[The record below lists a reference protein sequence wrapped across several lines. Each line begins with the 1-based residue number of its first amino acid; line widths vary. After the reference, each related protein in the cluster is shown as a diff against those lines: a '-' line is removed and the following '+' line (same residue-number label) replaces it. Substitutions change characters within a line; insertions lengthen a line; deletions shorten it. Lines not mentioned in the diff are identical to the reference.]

1 MKKATKRI
9 LSVLLMGLLLAAV
22 FAGCGNAETG
32 SSEKAGSSGVD
43 SSSQSAATDAS
54 VQSGGEDED
63 EDDGELKEIEVALL
77 SFSPMDG
84 SQTDAVVEAINAVTE
99 EKINV
104 HANISWYDVNTYLT
118 QVPMMIQANEKL
130 DLIHYTPIP
139 GAGYSAFQTQN
150 QLLDI
155 TELLN
160 QHAPGIVDMMGELLN
175 ATTVDDSIY
184 GVACNRVLSSDLYIV
199 MRKDVLD
206 ELGLTEK
213 AENLSSWT
221 EYEEILEAVKAAHPE
236 LSPVTNADVQGTVIT
251 SQPFDVGADS
261 FLENFNYDQLG
272 DSYNLAY
279 CADDTIE
286 CYFFT
291 DTYKQSIDRV
301 RSWYEKDLVFKDAS
315 TNQDLGNIK
324 MKNGAAFSYI
334 QQGEIGFAETAAS
347 STGYEVVCAQIAK
360 GMIYTGACQKFGFA
374 VPVTST
380 EPDAAVKFLNEL
392 YTNGDVVNTL
402 AWGVEGRD
410 WVEKD
415 GVAVYPEGVTA
426 ENVLYHTADYS
437 SGNIFVALP
446 WDPADVNIRE
456 TEKEALE
463 TAARSKYMGFSVDS
477 SPVEQEVTACFNVTQ
492 EYKAS
497 LASGSADVEA
507 KYTEFCDKLKAAGVE
522 TVIAEYQKQLDEWLA
537 AQ

>member
-1 MKKATKRI
+1 MMI
-9 LSVLLMGLLLAAV
+9 LLLTALM
-22 FAGCGNAETG
+22 AGCGNAETE
-32 SSEKAGSSGVD
+32 SSEKAGSSGAD
-43 SSSQSAATDAS
+43 SSAESTAADVS
-54 VQSGGEDED
+54 EPDDGD

-84 SQTDAVVEAINAVTE
+84 TQTDAVVEAINALTE

-118 QVPMMIQANEKL
+118 QVPMMIQAGEKL

-155 TELLN
+155 TELLSKN
-160 QHAPGIVDMMGELLN
+160 APEIADMMGELLD

-199 MRKDVLD
+199 MRKDILD

-213 AENLSSWT
+213 AEALSSWT

-236 LSPVTNADVQGTVIT
+236 LSPITNVDVQGTVIT

-261 FLENFNYDQLG
+261 FGENHSYDQLG

-279 CADDTIE
+279 CVDDTIE

-291 DTYKQSIDRV
+291 DTYQQSIDRV

-324 MKNGAAFSYI
+324 MKNGAAFSYV

-347 STGYEVVCAQIAK
+347 STGYEVVCATVSK
-360 GMIYTGACQKFGFA
+360 GMINTGACQKFGFA

-380 EPDAAVKFLNEL
+380 EPEAAVKFLGEL

-410 WVEKD
+410 WVEQN
-415 GVAVYPEGVTA
+415 GVAVYPEGITA

-446 WDPADVNIRE
+446 WDPADVNIRQ
-456 TEKEALE
+456 TEQEALE
-463 TAARSKYMGFSVDS
+463 TAERSKYMGFAVDA

-497 LASGSADVEA
+497 LASGSADVET